1 MLESVQRRAVRQV
14 RGLHGTYEDRLKQC
28 GLTLLKERRLRG
40 DLIQTFKILNQV
52 DDIPVN
58 TFFQI
63 AGSGHAT
70 RHTVT
75 VIPGDG
81 GGESISHS
89 NRNLVKPKA
98 KSDIRKYS
106 FSHRVIDPWN
116 SLPTKVKNAKDVNN
130 FKNLYDNYTKSA
142 TSNSEE

>member
-1 MLESVQRRAVRQV
+1 M
-14 RGLHGTYEDRLKQC
+14 
-28 GLTLLKERRLRG
+28 
-40 DLIQTFKILNQV
+40 
-52 DDIPVN
+52 DDIPIN

-81 GGESISHS
+81 GGEPISHS

-116 SLPTKVKNAKDVNN
+116 SLPTNVKNANDVNN